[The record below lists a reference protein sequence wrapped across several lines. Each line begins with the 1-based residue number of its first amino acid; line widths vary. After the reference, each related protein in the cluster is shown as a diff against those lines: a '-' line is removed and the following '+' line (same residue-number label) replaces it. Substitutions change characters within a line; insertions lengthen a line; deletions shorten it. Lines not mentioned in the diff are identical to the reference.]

1 MQIFI
6 SRDGEQAG
14 PYSVEDINACLKDG
28 TLLPSDLACQEGME
42 EWVPLSE
49 MEFSE
54 LNVPRG
60 ESKSDL
66 ELSEDLT
73 ELSDSSD
80 VNERI
85 AATGFKQHIFLNKS
99 IGVAILFAILTFWL
113 SESAFR
119 PPPVDDEPSWEWFGW
134 AAVVEGEY
142 HPRENGGPI
151 HKLMAEVADGVGL
164 RGTGFFTWSRY
175 LRDRGAL
182 TMWMLFCLIFGIGYS
197 IMRARSWKKKFHQ
210 DEVYDEPIIRLSML
224 KKIKYAALIMGF
236 LILCFE
242 ARNGLNRSQRTKNI
256 QFQLAV
262 VKGNIEDVKDR
273 LSDGADVNVRRW
285 SRSTDR
291 KLLSEEDE
299 ALLKADPLFGQPG
312 IQAGYTALHYAAR
325 NGKTEIL
332 KLLLS
337 NGADV
342 NAKNR
347 KSYSS
352 GFEDGSITP
361 LDLANSEGHTEIIE
375 LLKKNGGKTREELGP
390 SE

>member
-49 MEFSE
+49 MEISE
-54 LNVPRG
+54 LNVPIG
-60 ESKSDL
+60 ESGSDL
-66 ELSEDLT
+66 

-85 AATGFKQHIFLNKS
+85 AATGFQQHIYFYKS
-99 IGVAILFAILTFWL
+99 IGVAILFAILTYWL

-119 PPPVDDEPSWEWFGW
+119 SPPVDDEPRWEWFGW

-142 HPRENGGPI
+142 HPRENVGPI
-151 HKLMAEVADGVGL
+151 HKLLAVFADEVDMDID
-164 RGTGFFTWSRY
+164 FFTWGQSR
-175 LRDRGAL
+175 LLDRGAL
-182 TMWMLFCLIFGIGYS
+182 TLWMLFCLIFGIGYS

-210 DEVYDEPIIRLSML
+210 DEVYDEPIISLSLL

-242 ARNGLNRSQRTKNI
+242 ARNGLNRSQRVKNI
-256 QFQLAV
+256 QFQLSV
-262 VKGNIEDVKDR
+262 VKGNIEDVKDN
-273 LSDGADVNVRRW
+273 LSAGADVNVRRW
-285 SRSTDR
+285 GRKTDR

-299 ALLKADPLFGQPG
+299 VLLKGNIFGGG
-312 IQAGYTALHYAAR
+312 IPSGYTALHYAAS
-325 NGKTEIL
+325 NGKAEIL

-347 KSYSS
+347 
-352 GFEDGSITP
+352 DGNITP
-361 LDLANSEGHTEIIE
+361 LFLANLEGHTEIIE
-375 LLKKNGGKTREELGP
+375 LLKKNGGKTREELGS

>member
-14 PYSVEDINACLKDG
+14 PYSVEDVNACLKDG

-60 ESKSDL
+60 ESESDL
-66 ELSEDLT
+66 EQSEDLA
-73 ELSDSSD
+73 ELSDSD
-80 VNERI
+80 VTERI
-85 AATGFKQHIFLNKS
+85 AATGFHQDIYFYRS
-99 IGVAILFAILTFWL
+99 IGIAILFAILTYWL
-113 SESAFR
+113 SESTFR
-119 PPPVDDEPSWEWFGW
+119 SPPVDDEPSWEWFGW
-134 AAVVEGEY
+134 AAIVEGEY
-142 HPRENGGPI
+142 RPGENGGPI
-151 HKLMAEVADGVGL
+151 FGFMDAIADEVGL
-164 RGTGFFTWSRY
+164 VGTGGSGFFTWVGR
-175 LRDRGAL
+175 LLDRGAL

-210 DEVYDEPIIRLSML
+210 DEVYDEPIISLSLL
-224 KKIKYAALIMGF
+224 KKIKNAALIMGF

-242 ARNGLNRSQRTKNI
+242 ARNGFNRSQRVKNI
-256 QFQLAV
+256 QFQLSV
-262 VKGNIEDVKDR
+262 VKGNIEDVKDN
-273 LSDGADVNVRRW
+273 LSAGADVNVRRW
-285 SRSTDR
+285 GRKTDR

-299 ALLKADPLFGQPG
+299 VLLKGNIFGGG
-312 IQAGYTALHYAAR
+312 IPSGYTALHYAAS

-347 KSYSS
+347 
-352 GFEDGSITP
+352 DGNITP
-361 LDLANSEGHTEIIE
+361 LFLANLEGHTEIIE
-375 LLKKNGGKTREELGP
+375 LLKKNGGKIRMQPETGRRRN
-390 SE
+390 

>member
-49 MEFSE
+49 MEISE

-60 ESKSDL
+60 ESGSDL
-66 ELSEDLT
+66 

-85 AATGFKQHIFLNKS
+85 AATGFHQHIYFYKS
-99 IGVAILFAILTFWL
+99 IGVAILFAILTYWL

-119 PPPVDDEPSWEWFGW
+119 SPPVDDEPSWEWFGW

-151 HKLMAEVADGVGL
+151 HKLLAVFADEVDMDID
-164 RGTGFFTWSRY
+164 FFTWGQSR
-175 LRDRGAL
+175 LLDRGAL
-182 TMWMLFCLIFGIGYS
+182 TLWMLFCLIFGIGYS

-210 DEVYDEPIIRLSML
+210 DEVYDEPIISLSLL

-242 ARNGLNRSQRTKNI
+242 ARNGLNRSQRVKNI
-256 QFQLAV
+256 QFQLSV
-262 VKGNIEDVKDR
+262 VKGNIEDVKDN
-273 LSDGADVNVRRW
+273 LSAGADVNVRRW
-285 SRSTDR
+285 GRKTDR

-299 ALLKADPLFGQPG
+299 VLLKGNIFGGG
-312 IQAGYTALHYAAR
+312 IPSGYTALHYAAS

-347 KSYSS
+347 
-352 GFEDGSITP
+352 DGNITP
-361 LDLANSEGHTEIIE
+361 LFLANLEGHTEIIE
-375 LLKKNGGKTREELGP
+375 LLKKNGGKTREELGS

>member
-6 SRDGEQAG
+6 SRDGQQAG

-49 MEFSE
+49 MEVSE

-60 ESKSDL
+60 ESESDL
-66 ELSEDLT
+66 ELFEDLA
-73 ELSDSSD
+73 ELSDSD
-80 VNERI
+80 VTERI
-85 AATGFKQHIFLNKS
+85 AATGFHQDIYFYRS
-99 IGVAILFAILTFWL
+99 IGIAILFAILTYWL
-113 SESAFR
+113 SESTFR
-119 PPPVDDEPSWEWFGW
+119 SPPVDDEPSWEWFGW
-134 AAVVEGEY
+134 AAIVEGEY
-142 HPRENGGPI
+142 RPGENGGPI
-151 HKLMAEVADGVGL
+151 FGFMDAIADEVGL
-164 RGTGFFTWSRY
+164 VGTGGSGFFTWVGR
-175 LRDRGAL
+175 LLDRGAL

-210 DEVYDEPIIRLSML
+210 DEVYDEPIISLSLL

-242 ARNGLNRSQRTKNI
+242 VRNGLNRSQRTKNI

-285 SRSTDR
+285 SGRPHT

-299 ALLKADPLFGQPG
+299 ALLKGNIFGGG
-312 IQAGYTALHYAAR
+312 IPSGYTALHYAAS

-347 KSYSS
+347 
-352 GFEDGSITP
+352 DGNITP
-361 LDLANSEGHTEIIE
+361 LFLANLEGHTEIIE

>member
-6 SRDGEQAG
+6 SRDGQQAG

-54 LNVPRG
+54 LNVPTG
-60 ESKSDL
+60 ESESNL
-66 ELSEDLT
+66 EPSEDHT

-85 AATGFKQHIFLNKS
+85 VATGFHQDIYFYRS
-99 IGVAILFAILTFWL
+99 IGIAILFAILTYWL
-113 SESAFR
+113 SDSAFR
-119 PPPVDDEPSWEWFGW
+119 SPPVDDEPSWEWFGW
-134 AAVVEGEY
+134 IAVVEGEY

-151 HKLMAEVADGVGL
+151 HKFMARIADEVGL
-164 RGTGFFTWSRY
+164 IGSGASSTGFFSYVMY

-210 DEVYDEPIIRLSML
+210 DEVYDEPIISLSLL

-242 ARNGLNRSQRTKNI
+242 ARNGLNRSQRVKNI
-256 QFQLAV
+256 QFQLSV
-262 VKGNIEDVKDR
+262 VKGNIEDVKDN
-273 LSDGADVNVRRW
+273 LSAGADVNVRRW
-285 SRSTDR
+285 GRKTDR
-291 KLLSEEDE
+291 KLLSKEDE
-299 ALLKADPLFGQPG
+299 VLLKGNIFGGG
-312 IQAGYTALHYAAR
+312 IKGGATALHYAAR
-325 NGKTEIL
+325 NGQTEIL

-342 NAKNR
+342 NAKYYDR
-347 KSYSS
+347 YS
-352 GFEDGSITP
+352 TP

-375 LLKKNGGKTREELGP
+375 LLKKNGGKTGEELDP

>member
-1 MQIFI
+1 MT
-6 SRDGEQAG
+6 
-14 PYSVEDINACLKDG
+14 Y
-28 TLLPSDLACQEGME
+28 
-42 EWVPLSE
+42 
-49 MEFSE
+49 
-54 LNVPRG
+54 
-60 ESKSDL
+60 
-66 ELSEDLT
+66 
-73 ELSDSSD
+73 
-80 VNERI
+80 
-85 AATGFKQHIFLNKS
+85 
-99 IGVAILFAILTFWL
+99 WL

-119 PPPVDDEPSWEWFGW
+119 SPPVDDEPSWEWFGW

-151 HKLMAEVADGVGL
+151 HKFMFGFADEIEVDL
-164 RGTGFFTWSRY
+164 STGFFAWGPY

-210 DEVYDEPIIRLSML
+210 DEVYDEPIISLSLL
-224 KKIKYAALIMGF
+224 KKIKNAALIMGF

-262 VKGNIEDVKDR
+262 VKGNIEDVKDN
-273 LSDGADVNVRRW
+273 LSAGADVNVRRW
-285 SRSTDR
+285 RRKTDR

-299 ALLKADPLFGQPG
+299 VLLKGNIFGGG
-312 IQAGYTALHYAAR
+312 IQEGYTALHYAAR

-347 KSYSS
+347 
-352 GFEDGSITP
+352 DGNITP
-361 LDLANSEGHTEIIE
+361 LFLANLEGHTEIIE
-375 LLKKNGGKTREELGP
+375 LLKKNGGKIREELGS

>member
-1 MQIFI
+1 MQIYI
-6 SRDGEQAG
+6 SRDGETKG
-14 PYSVEDINACLKDG
+14 PYSIEDVNTYLKDG
-28 TLLPSDLACQEGME
+28 TLLPTDLACQEGLD
-42 EWVPLSE
+42 EWVPLDE
-49 MEFSE
+49 IQFT
-54 LNVPRG
+54 G
-60 ESKSDL
+60 L
-66 ELSEDLT
+66 ELKQDQSESVSEPSTTHEDPP
-73 ELSDSSD
+73 EPSD
-80 VNERI
+80 VLDVTERI
-85 AATGFKQHIFLNKS
+85 AATGFHQHIYFYKS
-99 IGVAILFAILTFWL
+99 IGVAILFAILTYWL

-119 PPPVDDEPSWEWFGW
+119 SPPVDDEPSWEWFGW

-151 HKLMAEVADGVGL
+151 HKLLAVFADEVDMDID
-164 RGTGFFTWSRY
+164 FFTWGQSR
-175 LRDRGAL
+175 LLDRGAL
-182 TMWMLFCLIFGIGYS
+182 TLWMLFCLIFGIGYS

-210 DEVYDEPIIRLSML
+210 DEVYDEPIISLSLL

-242 ARNGLNRSQRTKNI
+242 ARNGLNRSQRVKNI
-256 QFQLAV
+256 QFQLSV
-262 VKGNIEDVKDR
+262 VKGNIEDVKDN
-273 LSDGADVNVRRW
+273 LSAGADVNVRRW
-285 SRSTDR
+285 GRKTDR

-299 ALLKADPLFGQPG
+299 VLLKGNIFGGG
-312 IQAGYTALHYAAR
+312 IPSGYTALHYAAS

-347 KSYSS
+347 
-352 GFEDGSITP
+352 DGNITP
-361 LDLANSEGHTEIIE
+361 LFLANLEGHTEIIE

>member
-14 PYSVEDINACLKDG
+14 PYSVEEINACLKDG

-42 EWVPLSE
+42 EWLPLSE
-49 MEFSE
+49 MEISE

-60 ESKSDL
+60 ESGSDL
-66 ELSEDLT
+66 

-85 AATGFKQHIFLNKS
+85 AATGFQQHIYFYKS
-99 IGVAILFAILTFWL
+99 IGVAILFAILTYWL

-119 PPPVDDEPSWEWFGW
+119 PPPVDDEPRWEWKGW
-134 AAVVEGEY
+134 VAALNERNWLRGPKE
-142 HPRENGGPI
+142 ECGPI
-151 HKLMAEVADGVGL
+151 YKMMI
-164 RGTGFFTWSRY
+164 FFTTNKMERNF
-175 LRDRGAL
+175 RDTRAV
-182 TMWMLFCLIFGIGYS
+182 THWVLFCLIVGIG
-197 IMRARSWKKKFHQ
+197 IAIKRIRSWKKKFHQ
-210 DEVYDEPIIRLSML
+210 DEVYDEPIISLSLL

-242 ARNGLNRSQRTKNI
+242 ARNGLNRSQRVKNI
-256 QFQLAV
+256 QFQLSV

-285 SRSTDR
+285 SGRPHT

-299 ALLKADPLFGQPG
+299 ALLFGNIFGGG
-312 IQAGYTALHYAAR
+312 IKEGYTALHYAAR
-325 NGKTEIL
+325 NGQTEIL

-342 NAKNR
+342 NAK
-347 KSYSS
+347 Y
-352 GFEDGSITP
+352 EDRDITP
-361 LDLANSEGHTEIIE
+361 LDLANSEEHTEIIE
-375 LLKKNGGKTREELGP
+375 LLKKNGGKTGEELDP